1 MVQTIE
7 KALIDGDTEH
17 EFLKEMAGD
26 LLRGPCMFW
35 ACEGYEVEPE
45 DMVTCFRCRTLH
57 DLFKAYPTL
66 KQEIA
71 RGDSGLQAGYP
82 GERGAMDVKRRR

>member
-1 MVQTIE
+1 
-7 KALIDGDTEH
+7 
-17 EFLKEMAGD
+17 
-26 LLRGPCMFW
+26 MFW